1 MELFS
6 WNDNKKKVGKNHKF
20 TFEDVEN
27 AGFTIRE
34 EINNAYITKEV
45 DLKSLRYK
53 NIEDFDTGDYKLI
66 KNSVKINDKDSYITF
81 CILRGGV
88 VVKSYQSSDDVC
100 GFFEE
105 YFKNVGIDERK
116 YFNYSYNLISD
127 NTEDEIVPFLEST
140 NKEIRH
146 THGLKRN
153 KSTTFEKVISKEYAI
168 MLATSVNNI
177 SVKEKDDF
185 IDINTSPMR

>member
-1 MELFS
+1 MLQHR
-6 WNDNKKKVGKNHKF
+6 V
-20 TFEDVEN
+20 VQ
-27 AGFTIRE
+27 
-34 EINNAYITKEV
+34 
-45 DLKSLRYK
+45 
-53 NIEDFDTGDYKLI
+53 
-66 KNSVKINDKDSYITF
+66 ITF
-81 CILRGGV
+81 CILKDGV
-88 VVKSYQSSDDVC
+88 VVKNYQSSDDVC

-127 NTEDEIVPFLEST
+127 NTEDEIVPFLENT
-140 NKEIRH
+140 NKEIRY

-153 KSTTFEKVISKEYAI
+153 KPTIFEKVISKEYAI

-185 IDINTSPMR
+185 IDINTYPMR

>member
-6 WNDNKKKVGKNHKF
+6 WDDNKKKVGKNHKF

-88 VVKSYQSSDDVC
+88 VVKSY
-100 GFFEE
+100 
-105 YFKNVGIDERK
+105 
-116 YFNYSYNLISD
+116 
-127 NTEDEIVPFLEST
+127 
-140 NKEIRH
+140 
-146 THGLKRN
+146 
-153 KSTTFEKVISKEYAI
+153 
-168 MLATSVNNI
+168 
-177 SVKEKDDF
+177 
-185 IDINTSPMR
+185 

>member
-6 WNDNKKKVGKNHKF
+6 WDDNKKKVGENHKF

-81 CILRGGV
+81 GILRGGV
-88 VVKSYQSSDDVC
+88 VVKNYQSSDDVC

-140 NKEIRH
+140 NKEIRY

-153 KSTTFEKVISKEYAI
+153 KPTTFEKVISKEYAI

-185 IDINTSPMR
+185 IDINTYPIR